1 MFESTEMQLIQFEAE
16 QKNLNDNVSS
26 EEKKNKQ
33 TKKKTKKSS
42 SFPNLIAI
50 PANNVMW
57 VDFFFLNVI

>member
-33 TKKKTKKSS
+33 TKKKNKEKLILSKLNSNSS
-42 SFPNLIAI
+42 E
-50 PANNVMW
+50 
-57 VDFFFLNVI
+57 